1 MKKRLWFLWAF
12 LLLLSFG
19 NAQNTISLQTF
30 KPLLSEGEFPAFLN
44 EVMAA
49 SPKDNIYN
57 VFLKN
62 LVSDGKILYGTELNR
77 YIDNIADQLLAQYPD
92 LRKEI
97 DIYILEVPEVN
108 AYSLKNGTILINM
121 GLLAQVTNEAEL
133 AFVIAHE
140 VAHYSEQ
147 HSVLKD
153 KNKSKSQDYIN
164 DYLQDHLFSR
174 DQEFAA
180 DRVGLTKYF
189 KNSPYSF
196 EVLDGIYDVLLYA
209 YLPFDEIPFER
220 SEVETDFYT
229 FPENYFLKSV
239 ARISDRSTVVDTFL
253 THPNI
258 EKRRTA
264 AKALVQSFP
273 NENRKIFVQPEE
285 DFVRVRDLARFSC
298 VEYYLNKHKYDR
310 AIYNIHVLEQ
320 QFPNNKYLEQAKVT
334 AYYGVSKHKSDGTTS
349 SILKPYREVEG
360 NMQQVSYFL
369 SKATKLESSLLALR
383 KAWAANQKY
392 PEDTYLENVVKDLI
406 YDLFVSQK
414 KKYTDFCD
422 YPQGTKLEDITDTV
436 SSESKTP
443 ESKTPENKY
452 DRIKQQNQYT
462 KVLPNPK
469 FKTVNYMLVDIHQ
482 DSLFRTM
489 VNDAILNAEALALL
503 NNISGRDIGDEKSL
517 IVIEPIYRIYNNSG
531 KQEAKSKHHA
541 TNLQKLIARTTKK
554 MGITPVTFKVEKNRP
569 LDTKTYNEIVRM
581 YNLYDDI
588 GYGEGVDMRCHA
600 AQYIDDIISSIGTKM
615 CCVNVVRDNH
625 SWFAFNKLYL
635 IMSSILCPYVLPAAI
650 TDCCFMQYDTGVNFY
665 IVDIEKGKFEVMS
678 GYAQRAP
685 ISRAYVD
692 GFVYSQLEKYLKKGK
707 KTKK

>member
-1 MKKRLWFLWAF
+1 MKKIFWFVWLF
-12 LLLLSFG
+12 VLLLSSG
-19 NAQNTISLQTF
+19 NAQNPTTVQTF

-49 SPKDNIYN
+49 APKDNIYN

-62 LVSDGKILYGTELNR
+62 LVSEGKILYGTALNR

-133 AFVIAHE
+133 AFILAHE
-140 VAHYSEQ
+140 IAHYSEK
-147 HSVLKD
+147 HGTLKD
-153 KNKSKSQDYIN
+153 KGNSKNKDFVT
-164 DYLQDHLFSR
+164 DYLETHQFSR
-174 DQEFAA
+174 EQEFAA
-180 DRVGLTKYF
+180 DRVGLTQYF

-196 EVLDGIYDVLLYA
+196 DVLDGIFDVLLYA

-229 FPENYFLKSV
+229 FPDNYFLKSV

-264 AKALVQSFP
+264 AKALVKGFP
-273 NENRKIFVQPEE
+273 NENRKTFVQPEE
-285 DFVRVRDLARFSC
+285 DFVRIRDLARFSC
-298 VEYYLNKHKYDR
+298 IEYYLNKHKYDR

-334 AYYGVSKHKSDGTTS
+334 AYFGVAKHKGDGTVN

-369 SKATKLESSLLALR
+369 SKATKLESALLALR
-383 KAWAANQKY
+383 KAWTTSQKY

-422 YPQGTKLEDITDTV
+422 YPQNTKLEDITEPV
-436 SSESKTP
+436 SDENKTL

-452 DRIKQQNQYT
+452 DRIKQQNQYS

-469 FKTVNYMLVDIHQ
+469 FKTANYMLVDIHR
-482 DSLFRTM
+482 DSLFYTM
-489 VNDAILNAEALALL
+489 VDDAILNADALDLL
-503 NNISGRDIGDEKSL
+503 ENISGRNIGDEKNL
-517 IVIEPIYRIYNNSG
+517 IVIEPGYRIYNNSS
-531 KQEAKSKHHA
+531 KLEAKSKRHA
-541 TNLQKLIARTTKK
+541 ANLQKMIARTTKK

-569 LDTKTYNEIVRM
+569 LDTKSYNEIARM

-600 AQYIDDIISSIGTKM
+600 AQYIDDIISSVGTKM

-635 IMSSILCPYVLPAAI
+635 IMSSILCPYILPAAI
-650 TDCCFMQYDTGVNFY
+650 VDGCFMQYDTGVNFY

-692 GFVYSQLEKYLKKGK
+692 GFVYSQLEKYLKK
-707 KTKK
+707 TKK

>member
-1 MKKRLWFLWAF
+1 MKKIFLFGWFF
-12 LLLLSFG
+12 LLCLTFG
-19 NAQNTISLQTF
+19 HAQNTTSVQTF

-62 LVSDGKILYGTELNR
+62 LVSEGKILYGTELNR

-133 AFVIAHE
+133 AFILAHE
-140 VAHYSEQ
+140 IAHYSEK
-147 HSVLKD
+147 HGTLKD
-153 KNKSKSQDYIN
+153 KGNSKNKDFVT
-164 DYLQDHLFSR
+164 DYLETHQFSR
-174 DQEFAA
+174 EQEFAA
-180 DRVGLTKYF
+180 DRVGLTQYF
-189 KNSPYSF
+189 KNSPYSLD
-196 EVLDGIYDVLLYA
+196 VLDGIFDVLLYA

-229 FPENYFLKSV
+229 FPDNYFLKSV

-264 AKALVQSFP
+264 AKALVKGFP
-273 NENRKIFVQPEE
+273 NENRKTFVQPEE
-285 DFVRVRDLARFSC
+285 DFVRMRDLARFSC
-298 VEYYLNKHKYDR
+298 IEYYLNKHKYDR

-334 AYYGVSKHKSDGTTS
+334 AYFGVAKHKGDGTVN

-369 SKATKLESSLLALR
+369 SKATKLESALLALR
-383 KAWAANQKY
+383 KAWTTSQKY

-406 YDLFVSQK
+406 FDLFVSQK

-436 SSESKTP
+436 ASDSKVP
-443 ESKTPENKY
+443 GNKTPENKY
-452 DRIKQQNQYT
+452 DRIKQQNQYN

-469 FKTVNYMLVDIHQ
+469 FKTANYMLVDIHR
-482 DSLFRTM
+482 DSLFYTM
-489 VNDAILNAEALALL
+489 VDDAILNADALDLL
-503 NNISGRDIGDEKSL
+503 ENISGRNIGDEKNL
-517 IVIEPIYRIYNNSG
+517 IVIEPGYRIYNNSS
-531 KQEAKSKHHA
+531 KLEAKSKRHA
-541 TNLQKLIARTTKK
+541 ANLQKMIARSTKR
-554 MGITPVTFKVEKNRP
+554 MGINPVTFKVEKNRP
-569 LDTKTYNEIVRM
+569 LDTKSYNEIARM
-581 YNLYDDI
+581 YRLYDDI
-588 GYGEGVDMRCHA
+588 GYGEGVDMRCHS
-600 AQYIDDIISSIGTKM
+600 AQYIEDIISSVGTKM

-635 IMSSILCPYVLPAAI
+635 MLATVLCPYVLPAAVAE
-650 TDCCFMQYDTGVNFY
+650 CSFMKYDTGVNFY

-678 GYAQRAP
+678 GYGQTAP

-692 GFVYSQLEKYLKKGK
+692 GFVYSQLEKYIKKGK
-707 KTKK
+707 R